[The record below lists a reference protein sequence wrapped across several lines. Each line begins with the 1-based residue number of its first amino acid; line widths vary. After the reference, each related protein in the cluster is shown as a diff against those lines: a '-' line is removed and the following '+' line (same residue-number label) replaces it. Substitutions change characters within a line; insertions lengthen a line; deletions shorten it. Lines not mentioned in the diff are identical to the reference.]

1 MTMQYLRQYIL
12 DQTGIDV
19 LNKSRK
25 QPIPTAK
32 KVFIKIA
39 RAKCF
44 DKSNIIPT
52 YENIGEFLKLDHS
65 TIQHHY
71 NTVLTYEF
79 KEYTFLRDI
88 YYQFFKRTEKTAE
101 DYQKEI
107 NQLKK
112 ELEELKK
119 MIGL

>member
-1 MTMQYLRQYIL
+1 MNMQYLRQYIL

-19 LNKSRK
+19 LSKSRK
-25 QPIPTAK
+25 QPIPTTK

-44 DKSNIIPT
+44 GESNIIAS
-52 YENIGEFLKLDHS
+52 YEDIGRFLNLNHS
-65 TIQHHY
+65 TVIHHY
-71 NTVLTYEF
+71 NTDITYEF
-79 KEYTFLRDI
+79 KQYTFLEDI
-88 YYQFFKRTEKTAE
+88 YYQFFERTEKTADE
-101 DYQKEI
+101 YQKEI

-112 ELEELKK
+112 ELEEIKK